1 MTFSYVSAEN
11 SWDDIES
18 FYSVGID
25 ITKERELQERQ
36 RTALEEAYQMA
47 RVANAAK
54 THFLSSMSHD
64 IRTPMNAIM
73 GMTAIAKANLN
84 SPEKL
89 GDCLDKINTSSKH
102 LLNLINEVLDMS
114 KIESGKVSLAMTQVN
129 LPRMIREITDM
140 CRPLVNEKHQQFQIN
155 MGQVRHKNVIMDGE
169 RLCQVLMNLLSNA
182 IKYTPEGG
190 RIAMPLEVCGEE
202 EYEISGSEDKS
213 RDSENADP
221 ERVIDLSGKKV
232 LLAEDNDINR
242 EIAEELLRMHHI
254 IVDSVENGQLAMEM
268 FKGSPPGEYSAI
280 VMDIQMSQRPAVWG

>member
-89 GDCLDKINTSSKH
+89 
-102 LLNLINEVLDMS
+102 
-114 KIESGKVSLAMTQVN
+114 
-129 LPRMIREITDM
+129 
-140 CRPLVNEKHQQFQIN
+140 
-155 MGQVRHKNVIMDGE
+155 
-169 RLCQVLMNLLSNA
+169 
-182 IKYTPEGG
+182 
-190 RIAMPLEVCGEE
+190 
-202 EYEISGSEDKS
+202 
-213 RDSENADP
+213 
-221 ERVIDLSGKKV
+221 
-232 LLAEDNDINR
+232 
-242 EIAEELLRMHHI
+242 
-254 IVDSVENGQLAMEM
+254 
-268 FKGSPPGEYSAI
+268 
-280 VMDIQMSQRPAVWG
+280 

>member
-1 MTFSYVSAEN
+1 MNDSKETGKPTATEGRIITRDGRQKIITMTFSYVSAEN

-140 CRPLVNEKHQQFQIN
+140 CRPLVNEKHQ
-155 MGQVRHKNVIMDGE
+155 
-169 RLCQVLMNLLSNA
+169 
-182 IKYTPEGG
+182 
-190 RIAMPLEVCGEE
+190 
-202 EYEISGSEDKS
+202 
-213 RDSENADP
+213 
-221 ERVIDLSGKKV
+221 
-232 LLAEDNDINR
+232 
-242 EIAEELLRMHHI
+242 
-254 IVDSVENGQLAMEM
+254 
-268 FKGSPPGEYSAI
+268 
-280 VMDIQMSQRPAVWG
+280 